1 MNPSPDDI
9 HNMVSEPLLSRRRS
23 SVTHSKQSF
32 LDTVIYDESERKP
45 TSNSFLN
52 ATLLTDNSFQSH
64 TQTHNFS
71 RTYSI
76 HDEEQKRYQKVA
88 HKSNPIPP
96 RFFTLRLNT
105 TFRPPEEEI
114 TLTTRY
120 LTKFLCF
127 ILIWWLHIIRLTV
140 FSEFSKDTFSKS
152 LQILLNLSAIYFLEI
167 LIYFVKIWTEYVKE
181 KSLQGYTNT
190 DL

>member
-9 HNMVSEPLLSRRRS
+9 PNMVSEPLLSRRRS
-23 SVTHSKQSF
+23 SMTHSKQSF
-32 LDTVIYDESERKP
+32 LDTVIFDESERKP
-45 TSNSFLN
+45 TCNSFLSTTTISD
-52 ATLLTDNSFQSH
+52 ASFHSH
-64 TQTHNFS
+64 PQTHPLP
-71 RTYSI
+71 RPYSI
-76 HDEEQKRYQKVA
+76 PSNEKNRYQKVA
-88 HKSNPIPP
+88 PKSTLSPP
-96 RFFTLRLNT
+96 RSFTLRLNT

-127 ILIWWLHIIRLTV
+127 ILVWWFHLIRLTV
-140 FSEFSKDTFSKS
+140 FSEFSDDDFSKS
-152 LQILLNLSAIYFLEI
+152 IQIMLNLTAIYFFEI

-181 KSLQGYTNT
+181 KSLQGYTNS